1 MRRLS
6 RFSPL
11 CLPLVSLLSCAGLGL
26 TPRPSS
32 LGGVQ
37 MARETF
43 VAPQNVVRVRWTRPL
58 VHKQAFFAYNP
69 QEFATAAVSPDGKMV
84 FVGSSEKVLYALRYR
99 DGEALWQ
106 RPFKGGVASEPLY
119 VPAGEASPEPLLLVG
134 DDDGSLTALAPATGE
149 VRWTAQ
155 LSGPIRTL
163 PTVAGGLVYTTTT
176 AGRIYAHKLQ
186 TGKWVWQY
194 ERETPDGFAIRGGS
208 GALVH
213 GGHVYV
219 GFPDGYLG
227 CLRAENGEV
236 IWTRQLSGNATR
248 FTDVDSTPV
257 LVGDTLYAS
266 CFASGVFALDVKDG
280 STRWRYDLDAA
291 GQLAADPQGE
301 RIYVS
306 SSTQGLVSLDRKGR
320 LLWQQSPSKQGEI
333 SAPQPWG
340 RYVLFNAVSSG
351 LLIVDGKTGELV
363 QAFNPGQG
371 ASARP
376 TTSSNDVYLLS
387 NVGVFFALT
396 QG

>member
-1 MRRLS
+1 MKRL
-6 RFSPL
+6 
-11 CLPLVSLLSCAGLGL
+11 LPLLGVLALGCSSLGL
-26 TPRPSS
+26 SPRPSEI
-32 LGGVQ
+32 GGVT
-37 MARETF
+37 MAQDTF
-43 VAPQNVVRVRWTRPL
+43 VAPQAVLRVRWSRPL
-58 VHKQAFFAYNP
+58 VLKTAFFAYNP
-69 QEFATAAVSPDGKMV
+69 QEFATAAVSPDGQTV
-84 FVGSSEKVLYALRYR
+84 FVGSSAKVLYALRYR
-99 DGEALWQ
+99 DGEVLWQ
-106 RPFKGGVASEPLY
+106 HQLTGGLASEPLY
-119 VPAGEASPEPLLLVG
+119 VPAGEVSNEPLLLVG
-134 DDDGSLTALAPATGE
+134 DDDGTLSALSPKTGE
-149 VRWTAQ
+149 VRWTPQ
-155 LSGPIRTL
+155 LSGPIRTQ

-176 AGRIYAHKLQ
+176 SGRIYAHKLG

-208 GALVH
+208 GALVT

-227 CLRAENGEV
+227 CLQADNGEV
-236 IWTRQLSGNATR
+236 RWTRQLSGNATR

-257 LVGDTLYAS
+257 LVGDTLYVS
-266 CFASGVFALDVKDG
+266 CFASGVYALDVKDG

-291 GQLAADPQGE
+291 GPLAADPAGE
-301 RIYVS
+301 RIYAA
-306 SSTQGLVSLDRKGR
+306 SSTQGLVALDRKGR

-333 SAPQPWG
+333 SAPLIWG

-351 LLIVDGKTGELV
+351 LLIVDGQSGELI

-376 TTSSNDVYLLS
+376 TASARDVYLLS

>member
-1 MRRLS
+1 MRRL
-6 RFSPL
+6 
-11 CLPLVSLLSCAGLGL
+11 LVLAGVLALGCSSLGL
-26 TPRPSS
+26 EPRPSQV
-32 LGGVQ
+32 GGVT
-37 MARETF
+37 MAKETF
-43 VAPQNVVRVRWTRPL
+43 VAPESVIRIRWSRPL

-69 QEFATAAVSPDGKMV
+69 QEFATAALSPDGETV
-84 FVGSSEKVLYALRYR
+84 YVGSSAKVLYAMRYR
-99 DGEALWQ
+99 SGEVLWQ
-106 RPFKGGVASEPLY
+106 KQLRGGLASEPLY
-119 VPAGEASPEPLLLVG
+119 VPAGEATTEPLLLVG

-155 LSGPIRTL
+155 LSGPIRTQ

-176 AGRIYAHKLQ
+176 AGRVYGHKLV

-213 GGHVYV
+213 GGRVYV

-227 CLRAENGEV
+227 CLQADNGELQ
-236 IWTRQLSGNATR
+236 WTRQLSGTATR

-257 LVGDTLYAS
+257 LVGDTLFVS
-266 CFASGVFALDVKDG
+266 CFASGVFALDVKNG

-291 GQLAADPQGE
+291 GQLAADPSGE
-301 RIYVS
+301 RIYVA
-306 SSTQGLVSLDRKGR
+306 SSTQGMVALDRKGR
-320 LLWQQSPSKQGEI
+320 LVWQHSPSKHGEI
-333 SAPQPWG
+333 SAPLIWG

-351 LLIVDGKTGELV
+351 LLIVDSQNGELL

-376 TTSSNDVYLLS
+376 SASSHDVYLLS

-396 QG
+396 RG

>member
-1 MRRLS
+1 MQRLI
-6 RFSPL
+6 RL
-11 CLPLVSLLSCAGLGL
+11 GLLPLVSVLGCAGLGL
-26 TPRPSS
+26 EPRPSS

-37 MARETF
+37 VARETF
-43 VAPQNVVRVRWTRPL
+43 VAPQAVVRVRWTRPL

-69 QEFATAAVSPDGKMV
+69 QEFATAAVSPDGQTV
-84 FVGSSEKVLYALRYR
+84 FVGSSEKQLYALRYR
-99 DGEALWQ
+99 DGEVLWQ
-106 RPFKGGVASEPLY
+106 RPFKGGLASEPLY
-119 VPAGEASPEPLLLVG
+119 VPAGEAHPEPLLLVG

-149 VRWTAQ
+149 VRWTTQ

-163 PTVAGGLVYTTTT
+163 PTVSGGLVYTTTT
-176 AGRIYAHKLQ
+176 SGRIYAHKLD

-208 GALVH
+208 GALVS
-213 GGHVYV
+213 GGRVYV

-236 IWTRQLSGNATR
+236 LWTRQLSGNATR

-257 LVGDTLYAS
+257 LVGDTLYVS
-266 CFASGVFALDVKDG
+266 CYASGVFALDVKDG

-301 RIYVS
+301 RIYAS
-306 SSTQGLVSLDRKGR
+306 SSTQGLVALDRKGR
-320 LLWQQSPSKQGEI
+320 LLWQLSPSKQGEI

-376 TTSSNDVYLLS
+376 STSAHEVYLLS
-387 NVGVFFALT
+387 NAGVFFALT
-396 QG
+396 HG